1 MLFISR
7 YLRQHQAKYI
17 HLLHQTLIIGTT
29 PIYIKT
35 NCLFNNCLGIW
46 QPMIEFFCDALEW
59 TCKTERDLLI
69 QTKDLFEK
77 EDKLIEAKE
86 KRYATPLNTLK
97 KS

>member
-1 MLFISR
+1 
-7 YLRQHQAKYI
+7 
-17 HLLHQTLIIGTT
+17 
-29 PIYIKT
+29 
-35 NCLFNNCLGIW
+35 
-46 QPMIEFFCDALEW
+46 MIEFFCDALEW